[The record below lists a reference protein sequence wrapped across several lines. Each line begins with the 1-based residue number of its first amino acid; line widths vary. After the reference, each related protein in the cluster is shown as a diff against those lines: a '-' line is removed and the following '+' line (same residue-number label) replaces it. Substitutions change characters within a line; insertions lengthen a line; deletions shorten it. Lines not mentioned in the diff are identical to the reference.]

1 MTALKCWDDFL
12 AALGAADAN
21 EVASA
26 VTWHVDFDV
35 DDAWCVV
42 SGDAHEDE
50 VQVEL
55 GSGTFSIG
63 DSLSFPFSLR
73 TWWRTIDALDRAA
86 AGLLDALRL
95 PAVAPDSAPNALID
109 HLAAQFGW
117 VDEELFDVIGGGW
130 RTCDDEVLRAEEDPQ
145 SVLRAVDRE
154 AIAPTDQRS
163 WICAGDPALVVLGI
177 GRTSTIIARPTV
189 VPSGYRGPEH
199 FALSGLHLIQT
210 EDLVDLASGAAE
222 LIGRTVSQSRRLLKL
237 CHGCRRFLP
246 LEFELSGGSK
256 VCRGCAE
263 TFGSVLID

>member
-1 MTALKCWDDFL
+1 MTCWDDL
-12 AALGAADAN
+12 LEALGASDA
-21 EVASA
+21 EALGGQVSER
-26 VTWHVDFDV
+26 VDFDI

-42 SGDAHEDE
+42 SGEADE
-50 VQVEL
+50 GEVHVEV
-55 GSGTFSIG
+55 GSGRFSIG

-73 TWWRTIDALDRAA
+73 TWWKTIDALDRAA
-86 AGLLDALRL
+86 AGLLDALQL
-95 PAVAPDSAPNALID
+95 PAVASDEAPDALID
-109 HLAAQFGW
+109 YLATQFGW
-117 VDEELFDVIGGGW
+117 VDEELLDVIGGGW
-130 RTCDDEVLRAEEDPQ
+130 RTCNEQVLGAEQDPQ

-199 FALSGLHLIQT
+199 FVLSGLHLIQT

-222 LIGRTVSQSRRLLKL
+222 LIGRTVSESRRLLKI

-246 LEFELSGGSK
+246 LEFALSGGSK

-263 TFGSVLID
+263 TFGGVLID